1 MLIEGE
7 GVNPNKAIWMNV
19 EPFRADSPMPIMNVR
34 VEDYDEGLI
43 RIKFDDYGSGRQ
55 LQVILKIGVAEM
67 MTNALL
73 RSLIPEKEL
82 FISDMKVK

>member
-1 MLIEGE
+1 M
-7 GVNPNKAIWMNV
+7 NPNKAIWMNR
-19 EPFRADSPMPIMNVR
+19 EPFRADSPMPILNVR
-34 VEDYDEGLI
+34 VEDYEQGYI

-55 LQVILKIGVAEM
+55 LQVILKTGVAEM

-82 FISDMKVK
+82 FVSDMREKVR